1 MAKQYRAFIS
11 YSHQDERWAKWLQ
24 RSLEHYRIPER
35 LKRQHAGEEPLP
47 GRLHP
52 IFRDRDELA
61 SSSDLSESIRSA
73 MRDSHA
79 LIIICSPAAAHSKWV
94 NEEIRYF
101 QSLGR
106 SERIYCLLVEGR
118 PERDRPD
125 CAFPPALLH
134 DDSDQRL
141 PDPLAADVGNNADGK
156 RDAMLKIAAG
166 LLGVGIDDLKQ
177 RDAQRRLRARG
188 AVTAASLVIM
198 LITVGFAISAHLAR
212 TEADIRRAQAE
223 GLISFMLGDLR
234 AKLEPVG
241 RLDLLDAVGDEAMN
255 YFALL
260 DKRGTEQ
267 EVYSRAMAL
276 RQIGEV
282 RFRQGHLASAQE
294 AFEESRDVNEAL
306 FKSAPENST
315 YLFELGQAE
324 FWVGYAALEQSNL
337 EQTEVSFTKYMEY
350 SSQLLSREPDN
361 TDYRL
366 ELSYAHSNLGTVA
379 LENGDPQIA
388 LRHFQQSTS
397 LDEKLVAADPENLY
411 LKHQLGNGYSW
422 VGAAQLELGHL
433 EESESAYQA
442 ALDSLSDLHD
452 TGENRLFTE
461 HYGQNAYHL
470 GNVHMHQGEL
480 KEAEFHFRRAIEIF
494 NELEAFD
501 PDNAIWRSDRGISA
515 YHLAELF
522 MLTAREVAAQDQ
534 LARALADFEQIV
546 AADPGDFRV
555 VERLALAERLLALTM
570 LDKSVEQALELSDRA
585 QSRMLG
591 ILAEETVKTRT
602 ILNASIVA
610 ETHGRI
616 LWRSG
621 NEESAVSTW
630 ERALALL
637 TSHDQFRLTQVA
649 VERQIIQH
657 LRGEDTA
664 SRQTTQ
670 LADAGFKDPRFR

>member
-1 MAKQYRAFIS
+1 
-11 YSHQDERWAKWLQ
+11 
-24 RSLEHYRIPER
+24 
-35 LKRQHAGEEPLP
+35 
-47 GRLHP
+47 
-52 IFRDRDELA
+52 
-61 SSSDLSESIRSA
+61 
-73 MRDSHA
+73 
-79 LIIICSPAAAHSKWV
+79 
-94 NEEIRYF
+94 
-101 QSLGR
+101 
-106 SERIYCLLVEGR
+106 
-118 PERDRPD
+118 
-125 CAFPPALLH
+125 
-134 DDSDQRL
+134 
-141 PDPLAADVGNNADGK
+141 
-156 RDAMLKIAAG
+156 
-166 LLGVGIDDLKQ
+166 
-177 RDAQRRLRARG
+177 
-188 AVTAASLVIM
+188 M

-361 TDYRL
+361 TDYQL

-411 LKHQLGNGYSW
+411 LKQQLGNGYSW

-442 ALDSLSDLHD
+442 ALESLSDLHD

-480 KEAEFHFRRAIEIF
+480 KEDEFHFRRAIEIF

-630 ERALALL
+630 EHALALL

-657 LRGEDTA
+657 LRGEETA
-664 SRQTTQ
+664 SRQTAQ